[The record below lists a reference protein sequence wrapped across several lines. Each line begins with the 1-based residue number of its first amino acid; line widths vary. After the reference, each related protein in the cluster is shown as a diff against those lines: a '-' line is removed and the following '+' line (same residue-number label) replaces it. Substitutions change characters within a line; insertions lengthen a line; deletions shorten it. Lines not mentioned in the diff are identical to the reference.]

1 MEQLTFSFENNQVRT
16 IYVEDKIAFSLSDSL
31 KAIDSNT
38 GVDKAEKTIVEG
50 LGDEWVIKR
59 PIIDNLGREQLMTF
73 VFEAGLTYI
82 ISRSRTELGK
92 KFNRWLHTEVLP
104 SIRKTGSYQLKPM
117 TPGEL
122 LLQQAQFMLELERKQ
137 TQLQEEQ
144 IRLAVEQQITKVL
157 AEQANTKVELV
168 DTKVTNLEVEV
179 SALKS
184 ILNQPIP
191 TCNQTA
197 RQRIVE
203 IAQLTADLLT
213 KKGVYATIQAAIA
226 EVWSRINLKV
236 RNSSLR
242 IDLAAR
248 KANNLKRYKTDL
260 RNWESIGK
268 PKGQRPVKKSY
279 ALTVPAVIEEL
290 NIEQDV
296 LRCAVSVAT
305 ETIS

>member
-1 MEQLTFSFENNQVRT
+1 MEQLTFCFKGHDVRF
-16 IYVEDKIAFSLSDSL
+16 VEGKPIANDVAFILGYADPAATVTKKVKAKYKGVAKIATPGGLQSVTVLEEGGIYQLVLSSKL
-31 KAIDSNT
+31 PVA
-38 GVDKAEKTIVEG
+38 
-50 LGDEWVIKR
+50 DEFQDW
-59 PIIDNLGREQLMTF
+59 L
-73 VFEAGLTYI
+73 FE
-82 ISRSRTELGK
+82 
-92 KFNRWLHTEVLP
+92 EVLP

-122 LLQQAQFMLELERKQ
+122 LLQQAQFMIELERKQ

-144 IRLAVEQQITKVL
+144 IRLAVEQQVTKVL

-213 KKGVYATIQAAIA
+213 KKGVYAT
-226 EVWSRINLKV
+226 V
-236 RNSSLR
+236 
-242 IDLAAR
+242 
-248 KANNLKRYKTDL
+248 
-260 RNWESIGK
+260 
-268 PKGQRPVKKSY
+268 
-279 ALTVPAVIEEL
+279 
-290 NIEQDV
+290 
-296 LRCAVSVAT
+296 
-305 ETIS
+305 